1 MNRRKGRRR
10 AKSTVGR
17 HTVWIAGRGTSVSL
31 EDAFWQSLK
40 GIASERDMT
49 RSELVASIDA
59 ERRRGSNLS
68 SAIRLFVLDFY
79 RQQIPIRK
87 RPDRKG

>member
-1 MNRRKGRRR
+1 MP
-10 AKSTVGR
+10 
-17 HTVWIAGRGTSVSL
+17 
-31 EDAFWQSLK
+31 LK